1 MSTTKPSTSILAIRP
16 SVSQPE
22 ALRAFRATGLSSI
35 YWRTARGP
43 LQRMAPSFVPFR
55 LYHAKYEIGA
65 ARHSRWFALDS
76 VQGMLDLF
84 EFPSEPSRD
93 RLTEIDTRNH
103 LPAIL
108 DDTKSESLLREKVL
122 RIIFQQGFFRIREVR
137 LQIQP
142 SSLSFHMP
150 YWLGFYG
157 VDGRLRCRVM
167 DAVRRRMEGAKASQL
182 FESWLEAA

>member
-1 MSTTKPSTSILAIRP
+1 MSTIKPCTSILAIRP
-16 SVSQPE
+16 SVSRQE
-22 ALRAFRATGLSSI
+22 ALRAFRASGLSAV
-35 YWRTARGP
+35 YWRAVRGP
-43 LQRMAPSFVPFR
+43 LQRIAASYVPFR
-55 LYHAKYEIGA
+55 LYHVEYEIGA
-65 ARHSRWFALDS
+65 ARHSRCFALDR

-84 EFPSEPSRD
+84 EFPSEPSSE

-103 LPAIL
+103 LPVLL
-108 DDTKSESLLREKVL
+108 DHAQSESLLREKVL

-137 LQIQP
+137 LDIQP

-167 DAVRRRMEGAKASQL
+167 DAVRRRMEGTKASQL
-182 FESWLEAA
+182 FENWLEAA